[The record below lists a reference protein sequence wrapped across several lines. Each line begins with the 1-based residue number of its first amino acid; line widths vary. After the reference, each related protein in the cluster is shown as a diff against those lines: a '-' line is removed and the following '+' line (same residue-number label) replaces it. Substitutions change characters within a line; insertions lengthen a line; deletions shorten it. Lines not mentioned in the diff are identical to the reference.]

1 MIQEIY
7 DYLLIRSHY
16 LSNKEDLLE
25 ECSNKEVYDY
35 TVKNISKLMQEE
47 NYLLT
52 STSIRKNVSDM
63 IQKYRFDFCKSREM
77 CDEVNFVITRL
88 NEYEHMEPGRKRYL
102 VKEWLKKEFKDR
114 NLPYIC
120 QIPDLLFSA
129 MANEHCLF
137 MTICGYRFNEE
148 TSAYEYDNSKEYT
161 EQQIDIMN
169 YLQLINLLINRYP
182 AFFYDLEHAEN
193 VVINLGEII
202 KYEKS
207 RLQVRYAKK
216 TLKSFKKL
224 MNDVLEI
231 KEEINAS
238 QKVKKTNY

>member
-1 MIQEIY
+1 
-7 DYLLIRSHY
+7 
-16 LSNKEDLLE
+16 
-25 ECSNKEVYDY
+25 
-35 TVKNISKLMQEE
+35 
-47 NYLLT
+47 
-52 STSIRKNVSDM
+52 
-63 IQKYRFDFCKSREM
+63 M

-88 NEYEHMEPGRKRYL
+88 NEYEHMAPGRKRYL

-129 MANEHCLF
+129 MSNEHCLF

-148 TSAYEYDNSKEYT
+148 TATYEYDNSKEYT

-169 YLQLINLLINRYP
+169 YLQLINLLMNRYP

-207 RLQVRYAKK
+207 RLHVRYAKK